1 MIQNGGPVETLKTR
15 YVRIIKIL
23 FSILLLGLLS
33 FTLVGYISHGKKDN
47 FPVLVK
53 IALRDSGNQLLLADH
68 DSTSLVLPIV
78 ELDQNRFELSFQRPL
93 SIMPDSL
100 VNTLSKSFQVS
111 NLPKDY
117 IVEVIDCDSKQV
129 AYSYQISQNVEKNL
143 IPCIGRKLPSNCYK
157 VHVLFTDQ
165 KTGLS
170 SYKTYSLLS
179 FVLIGFLGLGLFHH
193 KKEKGKGLAQEVPHY
208 SKIGAYTFYEHQNT
222 LVKDNLTIQ
231 LTSKE
236 CELLKILNKNQNK
249 VVKRDLLIKEVWED
263 NGVFVGRSLD
273 TFISKIRKKLKR
285 DDTIKIVNVHG
296 VGYKLEVS

>member
-1 MIQNGGPVETLKTR
+1 MIVPMGTLKIQDM
-15 YVRIIKIL
+15 RIIKIL
-23 FSILLLGLLS
+23 FPILLLGSLS
-33 FTLVGYISHGKKDN
+33 FTLVGYIAHDEKDH
-47 FPVLVK
+47 FPELAK
-53 IALRDSGNQLLLADH
+53 IALRVSGNRFLLADH

-100 VNTLSKSFQVS
+100 VNIISNSFQVS

-129 AYSYQISQNVEKNL
+129 AYSYQVSKNVEKNL

-157 VHVLFTDQ
+157 VHVLFTEQ
-165 KTGLS
+165 KAGLF
-170 SYKTYSLLS
+170 SYKNYSLLS
-179 FVLIGFLGLGLFHH
+179 FVLIGFLGLGLLHR
-193 KKEKGKGLAQEVPHY
+193 KKEKGKGLVQEVSHY

-222 LVKDNLTIQ
+222 LVKDDLIIQ

-273 TFISKIRKKLKR
+273 TFISKIRKKLKN
-285 DDTIKIVNVHG
+285 DATIRIVNVHG